1 MATLSVTKFPTPEG
15 ADQALATLKSLQQQ
29 QLIQVLDA
37 ATVSW
42 PAGRKSPKTKQM
54 SMTTGAGLSEALSG
68 ACSSAS
74 SSSYLSWARRSG
86 LEWVR

>member
-15 ADQALATLKSLQQQ
+15 ADQALATLKSPQQQ

-42 PAGRKSPKTKQM
+42 PPGRKSPKTNK
-54 SMTTGAGLSEALSG
+54 
-68 ACSSAS
+68 
-74 SSSYLSWARRSG
+74 
-86 LEWVR
+86 